1 MKNNEAGQLLES
13 LKEECDLVYDHIDAE
28 CNMRNSWHEDSE
40 EKIKMLKT
48 ELVNLQKESS
58 SDKEEFKTLL
68 GSFLAAQ
75 NVFEEQHQLHEE
87 NQEKVKK
94 IIETLKENC
103 VTLSNGVKTCQDN
116 LRNFSEFVQRNSV
129 MTIKS
134 GMKK

>member
-1 MKNNEAGQLLES
+1 MES

-28 CNMRNSWHEDSE
+28 RNMRNSWNEDSE

-48 ELVNLQKESS
+48 ELVDMQKESS

-94 IIETLKENC
+94 L
-103 VTLSNGVKTCQDN
+103 
-116 LRNFSEFVQRNSV
+116 
-129 MTIKS
+129 
-134 GMKK
+134 